1 METLGDA
8 IARLRSAGY
17 RDSFRPEAG
26 GLRALAAS
34 RLYAPE
40 ELVVDEIV
48 RFEGPTDPGD
58 EAILFAL
65 RSRDGAVRG
74 TWAAGYGPS
83 VDPADA
89 ELVRRLP
96 RRRGG

>member
-1 METLGDA
+1 METLSEA
-8 IARLRSAGY
+8 VLRLQSLGY
-17 RDSFRPEAG
+17 RDSFRAEAE

-34 RLYAPE
+34 RLFAPE
-40 ELVVDEIV
+40 ELVVAEVV

-74 TWAAGYGPS
+74 TFASGYGAG
-83 VDPADA
+83 VDPVAA

-96 RRRGG
+96 R